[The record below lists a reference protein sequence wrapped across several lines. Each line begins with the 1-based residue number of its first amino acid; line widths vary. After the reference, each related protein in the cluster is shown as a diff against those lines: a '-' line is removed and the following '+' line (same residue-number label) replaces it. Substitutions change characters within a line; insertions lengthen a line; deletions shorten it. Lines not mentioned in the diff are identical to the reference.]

1 MDLRRVAQKAEGFAA
16 PGAQE
21 TQDRVNKRAASALA
35 SPTQR

>member
-1 MDLRRVAQKAEGFAA
+1 MDLRNAAQAEDGLAA